1 VLLMKKDHMSLIH
14 NFTKI
19 LSFSNA
25 LAAVKIG
32 KEWGFV
38 DKKGSYVINP
48 QFVDAH
54 SFMDGLAAIKKGKE
68 WGFY

>member
-1 VLLMKKDHMSLIH
+1 MSLIH

-54 SFMDGLAAIKKGKE
+54 SFMDGLAAN
-68 WGFY
+68 